1 MATKD
6 AMDGE
11 ADSINF
17 SAKLS
22 QGDIFKKL
30 ISSMLE
36 LCGECNFECSEEGI
50 VCQSMDSSH
59 VSLVSVSL
67 NAKGFEEYSC
77 DEECTLGLNLQNL
90 NKILK
95 CSGSKD
101 SMTISAKDTEN
112 VKFKFVN
119 EAGDQESE
127 FDLKLMTVEEDHLAI
142 PETDYKCIVTMPSSQ
157 FASICRDLKEIGE
170 SVKISATKHGVNF
183 VCSGDIGT
191 ANMLLKHNQTAE
203 DEKAVKIVMDEPIDQ
218 QFALRYLSSFAKS
231 SCLSSQVQ
239 LSFSED
245 VPLQVSFQMEDLGCV
260 KYFLAPKIEEED

>member
-1 MATKD
+1 MADMET
-6 AMDGE
+6 AQGVE
-11 ADSINF
+11 SVNF

-30 ISSMLE
+30 IGSMLE
-36 LCGECNFECSEEGI
+36 LCQECNFECSEDGI

-67 NAKGFEEYSC
+67 NAKGFEEFAC
-77 DEECTLGLNLQNL
+77 DDECTLGMNLANL

-95 CSGSKD
+95 CAGSKD

-112 VKFKFVN
+112 VRFKFEN
-119 EAGDQESE
+119 ESGDQESE
-127 FDLKLMTVEEDHLAI
+127 FELKLMTVEEDHLQI
-142 PETDYKCIVTMPSSQ
+142 PETDYKCIVTMPSSK
-157 FASICRDLKEIGE
+157 FAEICRDLKEIGE
-170 SVKISATKHGVNF
+170 AVKISATKNGVVF
-183 VCSGDIGT
+183 TCSGDIGS
-191 ANMLLKHNQTAE
+191 ANLLLKPSETAE
-203 DEKAVKIVMDEPIDQ
+203 DDKSVKIQMEEPIEQ

-245 VPLQVSFQMEDLGCV
+245 VPLQVSFQMEDLGAV
-260 KYFLAPKIEEED
+260 KFFLAPKIEEEE

>member
-1 MATKD
+1 MA
-6 AMDGE
+6 DGE
-11 ADSINF
+11 TAEAINF
-17 SAKLS
+17 IAKLS

-30 ISSMLE
+30 VASMME
-36 LCGECNFECSEEGI
+36 LCGECNFECSSEGI

-59 VSLVSVSL
+59 VSLVSVTL
-67 NAKGFEEYSC
+67 NAKGFEEFAC
-77 DEECTLGLNLQNL
+77 DDDCTLGMNLTNL

-112 VKFKFVN
+112 VRFKFEN

-127 FDLKLMTVEEDHLAI
+127 FELKLMTVEEDHLQI

-157 FASICRDLKEIGE
+157 FATICRDLKEIGE
-170 SVKISATKHGVNF
+170 AVKIAATKNGVVF
-183 VCSGDIGT
+183 TCTGDIGS
-191 ANMLLKHNQTAE
+191 ANLLLKQNETAE
-203 DEKAVKIVMDEPIDQ
+203 DEKAVKIQMEEPIEQ

-231 SCLSSQVQ
+231 STLSSRVQ
-239 LSFSED
+239 LSFSEA
-245 VPLQVSFQMEDLGCV
+245 VPLQVSFHMEDLGCI